1 MSFATPLAF
10 FLAALAVPILILYI
24 LKVRLRRLPVSTNLF
39 WKQIYDEKPPRSIWQ
54 YLRHLL
60 SLLAQLLL
68 VVLLV
73 LAVADP
79 HLPWQLLQARRIVAV
94 IDNSASMR
102 TGDVSPSRF
111 EAALDAALAT
121 ADGLRFRDQMAIVLA
136 GPEPEVVVGMSG
148 HVPTLKRALRS
159 IMVSDNPTELTGR
172 SAADPSGWP
181 KSVP

>member
-121 ADGLRFRDQMAIVLA
+121 ADGLRFRDQW
-136 GPEPEVVVGMSG
+136 
-148 HVPTLKRALRS
+148 RS
-159 IMVSDNPTELTGR
+159 CWPARN
-172 SAADPSGWP
+172 P
-181 KSVP
+181 KSSSA

>member
-1 MSFATPLAF
+1 MMFATPIAF
-10 FLAALAVPILILYI
+10 VLAAVAIPIFIFYI
-24 LKVRLRRLPVSTNLF
+24 LKVRLRRVRVSTNLF

-79 HLPWQLLQARRIVAV
+79 TLPWQLRQARRIVAV

-102 TGDVSPSRF
+102 
-111 EAALDAALAT
+111 A
-121 ADGLRFRDQMAIVLA
+121 
-136 GPEPEVVVGMSG
+136 
-148 HVPTLKRALRS
+148 
-159 IMVSDNPTELTGR
+159 
-172 SAADPSGWP
+172 
-181 KSVP
+181 